1 MAESNPFSKKSAKIF
16 DKEHV
21 DDMLLTEEQVPL
33 ALRAKFGLPEV
44 STFEMN
50 VETAGK
56 RDERYHWPERTLSYD
71 LTQVVDP
78 EDKTLNRNT
87 LNILE
92 KKFDGCLRF

>member
-1 MAESNPFSKKSAKIF
+1 
-16 DKEHV
+16 
-21 DDMLLTEEQVPL
+21 MLLTEEQVPL

-78 EDKTLNRNT
+78 EDKTLIVNT